1 MTQPSQEQNQDGE
14 FKHWGRVY
22 FAVIV
27 TLVVVM
33 IALQLF
39 SKAFE

>member
-1 MTQPSQEQNQDGE
+1 MNQSLREQNQDGE

-22 FAVIV
+22 FAVIA
-27 TLVVVM
+27 TLVIVI
-33 IALQLF
+33 IALWVF